1 MKRWRLTRKA
11 RADLADI
18 WNYTADLWGIAQ
30 AERYIRQIEMELTA
44 ASQGTA
50 LARPID
56 AYWRVKSGH
65 HICIFRKLPDCDIE
79 IIRILHERMDID
91 RHL

>member
-11 RADLADI
+11 RTDLADI

-44 ASQGTA
+44 ASQGKA

-65 HICIFRKLPDCDIE
+65 HFCIFRKLPDGEIE
-79 IIRILHERMDID
+79 VIRILHERMDID

>member
-18 WNYTADLWGIAQ
+18 WNYTAELWGVVQ

-44 ASQGTA
+44 ASLGTA
-50 LARPID
+50 LVRPID
-56 AYWRVKSGH
+56 A
-65 HICIFRKLPDCDIE
+65 
-79 IIRILHERMDID
+79 
-91 RHL
+91 

>member
-18 WNYTADLWGIAQ
+18 WNYTAELWGVVQ

-44 ASQGTA
+44 ASLGTA
-50 LARPID
+50 LVRPID
-56 AYWRVKSGH
+56 AYWRVRSGH
-65 HICIFRKLPDCDIE
+65 RFCIFRKLPDGDIE
-79 IIRILHERMDID
+79 VIRILHERMDID